1 MADIR
6 TQLTSEDGTDNLFP
20 VTKAV
25 NVTTNSG
32 TNVEG
37 ELGTIKSKMETMTSS
52 ITQAST
58 KADNATTAVSA
69 MQSTITT
76 LTNRVTVVE
85 STVENLDGIRY
96 EVVQ

>member
-37 ELGTIKSKMETMTSS
+37 ELGIIDTSLETMKANIS
-52 ITQAST
+52 QAST

-69 MQSTITT
+69 MQTTITT
-76 LTNRVTVVE
+76 LSNRVTVVE

>member
-1 MADIR
+1 MTDIR

-37 ELGTIKSKMETMTSS
+37 ELGTIKSNMETMTSN

-69 MQSTITT
+69 MQATITT
-76 LTNRVTVVE
+76 LSNRVTVVE